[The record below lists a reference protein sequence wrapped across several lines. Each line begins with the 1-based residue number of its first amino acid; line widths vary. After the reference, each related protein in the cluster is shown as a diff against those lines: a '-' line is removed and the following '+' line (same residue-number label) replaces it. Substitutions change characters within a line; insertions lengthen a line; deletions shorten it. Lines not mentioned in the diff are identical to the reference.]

1 MVVSGIS
8 RLGTKKFA
16 EDCAQKGAK
25 KIMKRVFATCDI
37 GPALDLLRDR
47 GYRLEVYPE
56 PTAPPKKL
64 IIERVR
70 SGIDGLIT
78 TLRDQIDAEIF
89 EAGKGTLKVVAQYA
103 VGFDNINRADA
114 NRYKIPFTNTADVLT
129 EATAEFA
136 FFMLG
141 SLARRLWSAE
151 HLTRENKWGYWH
163 PYLPFLGDEV
173 TGKTI
178 AIIGTGR
185 IGLAMI
191 KKCAGFDM
199 NILCYDP
206 AYQNHEYAKAIQ
218 ETMDLRHALSI
229 QKEKT
234 WIKYVSLEEALSQGD
249 FVSVHVPLIREGES
263 DTPTFHLFNEKTLR
277 TMKPSS
283 FLVNTSRGPVIDEHA
298 LAKALKE
305 NWIAGAALD
314 VYEKEPLPADSP
326 LRDPAIEDRCRLFPH
341 FASAAKITRLSPD
354 PDKGMAGRCVQGLID
369 VLEKNYD
376 GDVNKMPYVVNKES
390 F

>member
-1 MVVSGIS
+1 LI
-8 RLGTKKFA
+8 
-16 EDCAQKGAK
+16 
-25 KIMKRVFATCDI
+25 
-37 GPALDLLRDR
+37 LD
-47 GYRLEVYPE
+47 
-56 PTAPPKKL
+56 K
-64 IIERVR
+64 VR

-78 TLRDQIDAEIF
+78 TLRDQIDAEVF
-89 EAGKGTLKVVAQYA
+89 EAGKGTLKVIAQLA

-114 NRYKIPFTNTADVLT
+114 NRYKVPFTNTADVLT

-136 FFMLG
+136 FFIMG
-141 SLARRLWSAE
+141 DLARRLWPAE
-151 HLTRENKWGYWH
+151 HLTRENKWGFWH

-206 AYQNHEYAKAIQ
+206 AYQNHEFIKGIQ
-218 ETMDLRHALSI
+218 ETMDLRQARGI
-229 QKEKT
+229 QKDKT
-234 WIKYVSLEEALSQGD
+234 WIKYVSFEEALHEAD

-263 DTPTFHLFNEKTLR
+263 STPTLHLFNERTLR
-277 TMKPSS
+277 MMKPSA
-283 FLVNTSRGPVIDEHA
+283 FLVNTSRGPVVDEAA
-298 LAKALKE
+298 LARALKE

-314 VYEKEPLPADSP
+314 VYEKEPLPEDSP
-326 LRDPAIEDRCRLFPH
+326 LRDPSIEDRCRLLPH
-341 FASAAKITRLSPD
+341 FASAGKITRLSAD

-369 VLEKNYD
+369 VLEANYG
-376 GDVNKMPYVVNKES
+376 GDVKRMPYVVNREA

>member
-1 MVVSGIS
+1 MSQRI
-8 RLGTKKFA
+8 
-16 EDCAQKGAK
+16 
-25 KIMKRVFATCDI
+25 RVFATCHFGD
-37 GPALDLLRDR
+37 ALNILRDK
-47 GYRLEVYPE
+47 GYDVEVYPRPE
-56 PTAPPKKL
+56 APPKSLL
-64 IIERVR
+64 IEKVK
-70 SGIDGLIT
+70 SGVDGLIT
-78 TLRDQIDAEIF
+78 TLRDSIDAEVF
-89 EAGKGTLKVVAQYA
+89 AAGAGTLKVVAQFA

-114 NRYKIPFTNTADVLT
+114 NKYKIPFTNTADVLT

-141 SLARRLWSAE
+141 LLARKMWPAE
-151 HLTRENKWGYWH
+151 HLTRENKWGFWH

-173 TGKTI
+173 TGKTV

-206 AYQNHEYAKAIQ
+206 AYQNHEYVKAIQ
-218 ETMDLRHALSI
+218 ETMDLRHSRGI

-234 WIKYVSLEEALSQGD
+234 WIKYVSFEEALGQAD
-249 FVSVHVPLIREGES
+249 FISVHVPLLREGES
-263 DTPTFHLFNEKTLR
+263 DTPTFHLFNERTLR
-277 TMKPSS
+277 IMKQSA
-283 FLVNTSRGPVIDEHA
+283 FLVNTSRGPVIDENA
-298 LAKALKE
+298 LAKALRE

-314 VYEKEPLPADSP
+314 VYEQEPLPSDSP
-326 LRDPAIEDRCRLFPH
+326 LRDPVIEDRCRLLPH

-354 PDKGMAGRCVQGLID
+354 PNKGMAGRCVQGLID
-369 VLEKNYD
+369 VLEKNYG
-376 GDVNKMPYVVNKES
+376 GDVKKMPYVVNKEA